1 MTTAQ
6 ASSLQHST
14 QALAVTRF
22 PILLFVAWRNI
33 WRNPIRSSLTIS
45 ALASGL
51 IMVILYASMLEGMT
65 RQLVH
70 FATDISTSHMQVHR
84 QAFIDDQDLYA
95 TLPWSYMQQLKQD
108 FPAVKVSPRLYAA
121 GLASST
127 TTSTGVL
134 IKAVAPKT
142 EPDVTQMLQ
151 HVRHGELNLG
161 IADIT
166 ENGFQRY
173 NLVIGAQLAKNMK
186 VNPGDELVLV
196 TQAADGSIGN
206 ALYRIAAVLKPL
218 EPNFDRMGVLMSIE
232 AYQQLMYLQDGFH
245 ELAIKVDEMKELN
258 AIQQSVTN
266 RLDQLKKI
274 KPLDEL
280 GGEAVVR
287 NWRQLSPAVAD
298 MLEMSKAFVFIIGF
312 IIISLASLGML
323 NTMLMAVHER
333 THEFGILL
341 AIGMKRRWLLVMV
354 LVESFFLALVSAV
367 VGSLIGLVINDYF
380 EKYGIDFSRSMPD
393 GYDWAGLVFEPVMKG
408 YLLPG
413 DLLMACLMMIIVTM
427 LASLIPS
434 WRTVR
439 LKPAEV
445 MR

>member
-1 MTTAQ
+1 MTTLTH
-6 ASSLQHST
+6 SSILGR
-14 QALAVTRF
+14 L
-22 PILLFVAWRNI
+22 PILIFVAWRNI
-33 WRNPIRSSLTIS
+33 WRNPVRSTLTIS

-51 IMVILYASMLEGMT
+51 IMVILYASLLEGMS
-65 RQLVH
+65 RQMVH
-70 FATDISTSHMQVHR
+70 FATDISTSHMQLHR

-95 TLPWSYMQQLKQD
+95 TLPWSYMEKIKQD
-108 FPAVKVSPRLYAA
+108 FPGLNISPRLYAA
-121 GLASST
+121 GLASSA

-134 IKAVAPKT
+134 IKAVDPKS
-142 EPDVTQMLQ
+142 EPEVTQMLQ
-151 HVRHGELNLG
+151 HVRHGKLDLG
-161 IADIT
+161 IADT
-166 ENGFQRY
+166 TASGFTRY

-218 EPNFDRMGVLMSIE
+218 EPNFDRMGVLMSIK
-232 AYQQLMYLQDGFH
+232 AYQQLMYLNEGFH
-245 ELAIKVDEMKELN
+245 ELAIKVNELEQLED
-258 AIQQSVTN
+258 IQAAVMN
-266 RLDQLKKI
+266 RMNQLTRA

-280 GGEAVVR
+280 GGQPVVR

-298 MLEMSKAFVFIIGF
+298 LLELSKSFVFIIGF

-341 AIGMKRRWLLVMV
+341 AIGMKRRWLLLMV
-354 LVESFFLALVSAV
+354 LFESFFLALVSAL

-380 EKYGIDFSRSMPD
+380 EEYGIDFSQSMPD
-393 GYDWAGLVFEPVMKG
+393 GYDWAGMIFEPIMKG
-408 YLLPG
+408 HLLAS
-413 DLLMACLMMIIVTM
+413 DLFYACIMMIFITM
-427 LASLIPS
+427 IASLIPS
-434 WRTVR
+434 WRIVR